1 MKSEVLTVEDALE
14 RGRVLPWALVRSLS
28 AVVLGPVPEKI
39 QTEELMEARFFDSRE
54 EIRIFRSNGRLRAAR
69 LTEGPED
76 VVIRR
81 TYAVENPE
89 FGKAITVCYFV
100 EADEDGQCR
109 LSSARLAGW
118 EGIQ

>member
-54 EIRIFRSNGRLRAAR
+54 EIRIFR